1 MKKFLLSFIII
12 LSIFLLFSCQ
22 SKDDNSSAI
31 DLDNANSKEP
41 EIIIP
46 QNEAKA
52 EEKTEEEND
61 NDAQASKEKDA
72 LMVAKDEN
80 QNLNS
85 DSEKNE
91 NQNKSEFVLKAI
103 VKKVGEH
110 IEVEVIESNY
120 AFGTYWILTPSTT
133 VYYNANGSVINRQN
147 IKVGDTVEIS
157 YSGQTM
163 LSYPPQVVAYSIKL
177 ITD

>member
-1 MKKFLLSFIII
+1 MKKLLLSFIII
-12 LSIFLLFSCQ
+12 LSIFMLFSCQ
-22 SKDDNSSAI
+22 SENADNSAI
-31 DLDNANSKEP
+31 DLDNANNKEA
-41 EIIIP
+41 EIITP
-46 QNEAKA
+46 ENKT

-61 NDAQASKEKDA
+61 NDAEASKEKDA

-80 QNLNS
+80 QNLNN

-91 NQNKSEFVLKAI
+91 NQNKNEFILKAI

-120 AFGTYWILTPSTT
+120 AFGIYWILTPSTT
-133 VYYNANGSVINRQN
+133 VYYNANGSIVNRQN

-163 LSYPPQVVAYSIKL
+163 LSYPPQVVAYSIR
-177 ITD
+177 IVD